1 MADLRSMRK
10 HEIFLSLKRDLALNV
25 QAAHRVEEIVNNT
38 HQQMKDEKA
47 RRIAAVDTFKV
58 AEKRI
63 QDLNTQLIEAN
74 RARKSAEAVL
84 QRAENQAE
92 TQRKQLR
99 QAEVAS
105 KENIKALKKKLE
117 EAEKV
122 KDQAEQDGY
131 DVGVAKTEK
140 ALSVEVSEVCRSH
153 CLQVWNEALKQAGVE
168 ASSAFRR
175 AESAGTASE
184 EVDTDKDSSTKA
196 LLSPDSPSK
205 EAEQPGVA
213 EKETNTTKGVAPDAT
228 KPPTAP
234 KDFLK
239 EKEASH
245 KMEIVLETLPVP
257 TKENLKGKGPESS
270 AIEPDQT
277 TKAPAK
283 DKLVIEMK

>member
-1 MADLRSMRK
+1 
-10 HEIFLSLKRDLALNV
+10 
-25 QAAHRVEEIVNNT
+25 
-38 HQQMKDEKA
+38 MKDEKA

-153 CLQVWNEALKQAGVE
+153 CLQVWNEALNQAGVE

-175 AESAGTASE
+175 AESVYYPPVIWASSSSGSKAGTASE
-184 EVDTDKDSSTKA
+184 EVDIDKDSSTKA